1 MQWEYLILNLRLLK
15 SPTPV
20 PMPTKDYD
28 RDIKKLDELGSE
40 GWEMIS
46 ASRNFSPDDFTC
58 IFKRDKSKKA
68 T

>member
-1 MQWEYLILNLRLLK
+1 MRWKYLILNLRLLK
-15 SPTPV
+15 SKTPV
-20 PMPTKDYD
+20 PMPTDDYD
-28 RDIKKLDELGSE
+28 RDLKKLDELGSE

-46 ASRNFSPDDFTC
+46 ASRNFSPDDFTY